1 MPFLAQIK
9 VCYHTLM
16 EQSILTAFTL
26 SFLAGAATAV
36 GGALAFVIKR
46 ENLSVLSLGL
56 GFSAGVMIYVS
67 FMEIL
72 PQATQALG
80 LLFGEKPGAW
90 AATGLFFAGIVLA
103 WLIDTLLPS
112 HHVEQHTLDQSAKLK
127 HLGLF
132 TALAL
137 AIHNFPEGLATFM
150 ASMQDATLGVS
161 IAVAVAIHNIPEGIA
176 VALPV
181 FHATGNR
188 KQAFWYSA
196 GSGMA
201 EPVGAVLGFFLLK
214 SVLQETAFGVLFG
227 LIAGIMVY
235 IALDE
240 LLPTAHEYGD
250 GHKVIWGVVSG
261 MMVMA
266 VSLLLF

>member
-1 MPFLAQIK
+1 MNDN
-9 VCYHTLM
+9 V
-16 EQSILTAFTL
+16 
-26 SFLAGAATAV
+26 
-36 GGALAFVIKR
+36 ALALGMTLIAGLSTGIGSLIAFFAKR
-46 ENLSVLSLGL
+46 TNTRFLSAALGL
-56 GFSAGVMIYVS
+56 SAGVMIYVS

-80 LLFGEKPGAW
+80 ALYGEKPGAW
-90 AATGLFFAGIVLA
+90 AAVGLFFLGIVIA

-112 HHVEQHTLDQSAKLK
+112 HHVEEHTLDKSAKLK

-150 ASMQDATLGVS
+150 ASMQDAALGVS
-161 IAVAVAIHNIPEGIA
+161 IAVAVAIHNIPEGVA

-181 FHATGNR
+181 YHATGKR
-188 KQAFWYSA
+188 AQAFWYSA

-201 EPVGAVLGFFLLK
+201 EPVGAVLGFFLLR
-214 SVLQETAFGVLFG
+214 SFLHEAAFGVLFA

-235 IALDE
+235 ISLDE

-250 GHKVIWGVVSG
+250 GHKVIWGVVGG
-261 MMVMA
+261 MMIMA